1 MRDASLSVNFLIV
14 VMDFK
19 KLHNYKDKFFQYSY
33 QLLAPVTNKEYFLRL
48 Q

>member
-1 MRDASLSVNFLIV
+1 MSEVQ
-14 VMDFK
+14 FK
-19 KLHNYKDKFFQYSY
+19 EYCKSKIEKYEKDKFFQYSY